1 MEKFTPEYIQNF
13 QQIILNDDKEKAK
26 ELLKNCTRQT
36 LPSYTRFLISMKPNT
51 STCCWTEKRPQTC

>member
-26 ELLKNCTRQT
+26 ELLKELHPGRHCRVI
-36 LPSYTRFLISMKPNT
+36 PGS
-51 STCCWTEKRPQTC
+51 